1 MIKATSLRCFPD
13 IWDWEKCLE
22 KAKEFGYYGI
32 EINFD
37 GDKGFTLDIS
47 PSELKE
53 VKKEA
58 KKKNI
63 KIVSVYSRQ
72 QWKTP
77 ISSRDKEKR
86 EKGIK
91 ALKKL
96 IDIAEFLEAPTILTI
111 PGAVD
116 NSILSEEVEILPY
129 DEVYERVKEILSEL
143 SILAE
148 KKGVILAVE
157 NVPNK
162 FLLSP
167 LEFKK
172 FIEEINS
179 KAVGV
184 HFDVANCL
192 YYYGVPEDWIRILGN
207 YIKAVHIKDFKLSVG
222 NISGFCNIFE
232 GDINWKNVCAAFAEI
247 EYGGAIISE
256 VLPPVKFYNT
266 ASLKSISFSMEKI
279 IKEIKKRKNNIVAPS
294 DRKGLK
300 KKIKD
305 GKTQKRI

>member
-1 MIKATSLRCFPD
+1 MIKASSLRCFPD
-13 IWDWEKCLE
+13 KWEWEKCFE
-22 KAKEFGYYGI
+22 KAREFGYEGL

-47 PSELKE
+47 TDEI
-53 VKKEA
+53 KKI
-58 KKKNI
+58 KKKAAETGI

-77 ISSRDKEKR
+77 ISSRNKEKR
-86 EKGIK
+86 ATGIK
-91 ALKKL
+91 AIEKL

-116 NSILSEEVEILPY
+116 NSILSDDIEIIPY
-129 DEVYERVKEILSEL
+129 DEVYKRVKEVLFNLST
-143 SILAE
+143 IAE

-172 FIEEINS
+172 FIEEIGS
-179 KAVGV
+179 KAVGC

-192 YYYGVPEDWIRILGN
+192 YYYGIPEDWIRILGN
-207 YIKAVHIKDFKLSVG
+207 YIKAVHLKDFKLSVG
-222 NISGFCNIFE
+222 NISGFVNIFE
-232 GDINWKNVCAAFAEI
+232 GDTDWEDICSAFAETG
-247 EYGGAIISE
+247 YDGAMINE
-256 VLPPVKFYNT
+256 VLPPVKFFNE
-266 ASLKSISFSMEKI
+266 ASLISTSYSMDKI
-279 IKEIKKRKNNIVAPS
+279 IKRIKELKNNS
-294 DRKGLK
+294 G
-300 KKIKD
+300 
-305 GKTQKRI
+305 

>member
-13 IWDWEKCLE
+13 IWNWKKCLE
-22 KAKEFGYYGI
+22 KVREYDFYGI

-47 PSELKE
+47 IDDLKK
-53 VKKEA
+53 VKKKAEEIG
-58 KKKNI
+58 I

-91 ALKKL
+91 TIEKL
-96 IDIAEFLEAPTILTI
+96 IEIAEFFEAPTILTI

-179 KAVGV
+179 KAVGI

-207 YIKAVHIKDFKLSVG
+207 HIKAVHIKDFKLSVG
-222 NISGFCNIFE
+222 NINGFCNIFE
-232 GDINWKNVCAAFAEI
+232 GDINWKNVCSAFAEI
-247 EYGGAIISE
+247 KYDGAMINE

-266 ASLKSISFSMEKI
+266 ASLKGISFSMEKF
-279 IKEIKKRKNNIVAPS
+279 IKEIEKR
-294 DRKGLK
+294 
-300 KKIKD
+300 
-305 GKTQKRI
+305 KTQKGLFDEKIQRKQGLN

>member
-13 IWDWEKCLE
+13 IWNWKKCLE
-22 KAKEFGYYGI
+22 KVREYDFYGI

-37 GDKGFTLDIS
+37 GDKGFTLEIS

-116 NSILSEEVEILPY
+116 NSLLSEEVEVLPY
-129 DEVYERVKEILSEL
+129 NEVYERVKEILSEL

-179 KAVGV
+179 KAVGC
-184 HFDVANCL
+184 HFDIANCF
-192 YYYGVPEDWIRILGN
+192 YHFGVPEDWIRILGN

-222 NISGFCNIFE
+222 NINGFCNIFE
-232 GDINWKNVCAAFAEI
+232 GDINWKNVCSAFAEI
-247 EYGGAIISE
+247 KYDGAIINE
-256 VLPPVKFYNT
+256 VLPPVKFFHE
-266 ASLKSISFSMEKI
+266 ASLKNTSYSMEKI
-279 IKEIKKRKNNIVAPS
+279 IK
-294 DRKGLK
+294 
-300 KKIKD
+300 KIEEYR
-305 GKTQKRI
+305 T